1 MFSPTLTT
9 ATCWLGCRAV
19 LLMQTMLPHSALLMR
34 PAGPSVGQHDNL
46 DFLSPL
52 FANEDGAW
60 LGLPQAAL
68 MGKVEGRDTILLVQL
83 GG

>member
-1 MFSPTLTT
+1 MQSVPT
-9 ATCWLGCRAV
+9 
-19 LLMQTMLPHSALLMR
+19 HSASLMW

-46 DFLSPL
+46 DFMSPL

-68 MGKVEGRDTILLVQL
+68 TGKVEGQDTVLLVQL